1 MRIKIKLIKGFR
13 LHIIILV
20 ICMKKVFLFLII
32 FLISFR
38 VFAAVDLAKNSKSA
52 ILIESTTGK
61 ILYEK
66 NSGEKRS
73 PASMT
78 KMMTL
83 LLATEALD
91 SGKIKLDDMVHI
103 SKNASSMG
111 GTQIFLEE
119 NSEISV
125 ETLLKGISIASAN
138 DAAVAIGEFVGGTIE
153 NFVSMMNNRCI
164 ELGCKNTSFK
174 NPHGLDEDG
183 HLTTAYDMSVI
194 SRELVKH
201 DSVLK
206 LTSTYEDNI
215 SVSGE
220 NHWLVNT
227 NKLIRFYK
235 GVDGLKTGY
244 TDNAGY
250 CLTATMNKNNMRLI
264 SVVMGSDTKDNRS
277 SDTIGLLEYG
287 YSMYGSNTIINKDEF
302 YGTIHVE
309 NAKVR
314 KVKYYLDTDIN
325 LIVDKNVKDVN
336 YKTDIEL
343 FKVKAPLKKNSKVG
357 ILKLYYEDNM
367 YTYDLVIHD
376 DIKKTNYFEVF
387 YSLLKDVFSGDK

>member
-1 MRIKIKLIKGFR
+1 MIT
-13 LHIIILV
+13 
-20 ICMKKVFLFLII
+20 

-38 VFAAVDLAKNSKSA
+38 VFATVDLAKNSKSA

-66 NSGEKRS
+66 NSNEKRS

-83 LLATEALD
+83 LLTTEALEN
-91 SGKIKLDDMVHI
+91 GKIKLDDMVHV

-138 DAAVAIGEFVGGTIE
+138 DAAVAVGEYIGGTLD
-153 NFVSMMNNRCI
+153 NFVSMMNNRCK
-164 ELGCKNTSFK
+164 ELGCKNTEFK
-174 NPHGLDEDG
+174 NPHGLDEEG
-183 HLTTAYDMSVI
+183 HLTTAYDMSLI
-194 SRELVKH
+194 ARELVKH
-201 DSVLK
+201 ESVLK

-235 GVDGLKTGY
+235 GIDGLKTGY

-277 SDTIGLLEYG
+277 SDTIGMLEYG
-287 YSMYGSNTIINKDEF
+287 YSMYGSNTVIKKDEF
-302 YGTIHVE
+302 NGTLHIE

-314 KVKYYLDTDIN
+314 DIKYYLDTDIN
-325 LIVDKNVKDVN
+325 LIVDKNVRDVN

-357 ILKLYYEDNM
+357 VLKLYYDNKT
-367 YTYDLVIHD
+367 YSYDLVVHE
-376 DIKKTNYFEVF
+376 DIEKASYFKVF
-387 YSLLKDVFSGDK
+387 SNLLKDVFSGDRARSRAN

>member
-1 MRIKIKLIKGFR
+1 MIT
-13 LHIIILV
+13 
-20 ICMKKVFLFLII
+20 

-38 VFAAVDLAKNSKSA
+38 VFATVDLAKNSKSA

-66 NSGEKRS
+66 NSNEKRS

-83 LLATEALD
+83 LLTTEALEN
-91 SGKIKLDDMVHI
+91 GKIKLDDMVHV

-138 DAAVAIGEFVGGTIE
+138 DAAVAVGEYIGGTLD
-153 NFVSMMNNRCI
+153 NFVSMMNNRCK
-164 ELGCKNTSFK
+164 ELGCKNTEFK
-174 NPHGLDEDG
+174 NPHGLDEEG
-183 HLTTAYDMSVI
+183 HLTTAYDMSLI
-194 SRELVKH
+194 ARELVKH
-201 DSVLK
+201 ESVLK

-235 GVDGLKTGY
+235 GIDGLKTGY

-277 SDTIGLLEYG
+277 SDTIGMLEYG
-287 YSMYGSNTIINKDEF
+287 YSMYGSNTVIKKDEF
-302 YGTIHVE
+302 NGTLHIE
-309 NAKVR
+309 NAKV
-314 KVKYYLDTDIN
+314 KDIKYYLDTDIN
-325 LIVDKNVKDVN
+325 LIVDKNVRDVN

-357 ILKLYYEDNM
+357 VLKLYYDNKT
-367 YTYDLVIHD
+367 YSYDLVVHE
-376 DIKKTNYFEVF
+376 DIEKASYFKVF
-387 YSLLKDVFSGDK
+387 SNLLKDVFSGDRARSRAN

>member
-1 MRIKIKLIKGFR
+1 
-13 LHIIILV
+13 
-20 ICMKKVFLFLII
+20 MKKIFLFTIT

-38 VFAAVDLAKNSKSA
+38 VFATVDLAKNSKSA

-66 NSGEKRS
+66 NSNEKRS

-83 LLATEALD
+83 LLTTEALEN
-91 SGKIKLDDMVHI
+91 GKIKLDDMVHV

-138 DAAVAIGEFVGGTIE
+138 DAAVAVGEYIGGTLD
-153 NFVSMMNNRCI
+153 NFVSMMNNRCK
-164 ELGCKNTSFK
+164 ELGCKNTEFK
-174 NPHGLDEDG
+174 NPHGLDEEG
-183 HLTTAYDMSVI
+183 HLTTAYDMSLI
-194 SRELVKH
+194 ARELVKH
-201 DSVLK
+201 ESVLK

-235 GVDGLKTGY
+235 GIDGLKTGY

-277 SDTIGLLEYG
+277 SDTIGMLEYG
-287 YSMYGSNTIINKDEF
+287 YSMYGSNTVIKKDEF
-302 YGTIHVE
+302 NGTLHIE

-314 KVKYYLDTDIN
+314 DIKYYLDTDIN
-325 LIVDKNVKDVN
+325 LIVDKNVRDVN

-357 ILKLYYEDNM
+357 VLKLYYDNKT
-367 YTYDLVIHD
+367 YSYDLVVHE
-376 DIKKTNYFEVF
+376 DIEKASYFKVF
-387 YSLLKDVFSGDK
+387 SNLLKDIFSGDRARSRAN

>member
-1 MRIKIKLIKGFR
+1 MIT
-13 LHIIILV
+13 
-20 ICMKKVFLFLII
+20 

-38 VFAAVDLAKNSKSA
+38 VFATVDLAKNSKSA

-66 NSGEKRS
+66 NSNEKRS

-83 LLATEALD
+83 LLTTEALEN
-91 SGKIKLDDMVHI
+91 GKIKLDDMVHV

-138 DAAVAIGEFVGGTIE
+138 DAAVAVGEYIGGTLD
-153 NFVSMMNNRCI
+153 NFVSMMNNRCK
-164 ELGCKNTSFK
+164 ELGCKNTEFK
-174 NPHGLDEDG
+174 NPHGLDEEG
-183 HLTTAYDMSVI
+183 HLTTAYDMSLI
-194 SRELVKH
+194 ARELVKH
-201 DSVLK
+201 ESVLK

-235 GVDGLKTGY
+235 GIDGLKTGY

-277 SDTIGLLEYG
+277 SDTIGMLEYG
-287 YSMYGSNTIINKDEF
+287 YSMYGSNTVIKKDEF
-302 YGTIHVE
+302 NGTLHIE

-314 KVKYYLDTDIN
+314 DIKYYLDTDIN
-325 LIVDKNVKDVN
+325 LIVDKNVRDVN

-357 ILKLYYEDNM
+357 VLKLYYDNKT
-367 YTYDLVIHD
+367 YSYDLVVNE
-376 DIKKTNYFEVF
+376 DIEKASYFKVF
-387 YSLLKDVFSGDK
+387 SNLLKDVFSGDRARSRAN

>member
-1 MRIKIKLIKGFR
+1 MIT
-13 LHIIILV
+13 
-20 ICMKKVFLFLII
+20 

-38 VFAAVDLAKNSKSA
+38 VFATVDLAKNSKSA
-52 ILIESTTGK
+52 ILIESTAGK

-66 NSGEKRS
+66 NSNEKRS

-83 LLATEALD
+83 LLTTEALEN
-91 SGKIKLDDMVHI
+91 GKIKLDDMVHV

-138 DAAVAIGEFVGGTIE
+138 DAAVAVGEYIGGTLD
-153 NFVSMMNNRCI
+153 NFVSMMNNRCK
-164 ELGCKNTSFK
+164 ELGCKNTEFK
-174 NPHGLDEDG
+174 NPHGLDEEG
-183 HLTTAYDMSVI
+183 HLTTAYDMSLI
-194 SRELVKH
+194 ARELVKH
-201 DSVLK
+201 ESVLK

-235 GVDGLKTGY
+235 GIDGLKTGY

-277 SDTIGLLEYG
+277 SDTIGMLEYG
-287 YSMYGSNTIINKDEF
+287 YSMYGSNTVIKKDEF
-302 YGTIHVE
+302 NGTLHIE

-314 KVKYYLDTDIN
+314 DIKYYLDTDIN
-325 LIVDKNVKDVN
+325 LIVDKNVRDVN

-357 ILKLYYEDNM
+357 VLKLYYDNKT
-367 YTYDLVIHD
+367 YSYDLVVHE
-376 DIKKTNYFEVF
+376 DIEKASYFKVF
-387 YSLLKDVFSGDK
+387 SNLLKDVFSGDRARSRAN

>member
-1 MRIKIKLIKGFR
+1 MIT
-13 LHIIILV
+13 
-20 ICMKKVFLFLII
+20 

-38 VFAAVDLAKNSKSA
+38 VFATVDLAKNSKSA

-66 NSGEKRS
+66 NSNEKRS

-83 LLATEALD
+83 LLTTEALEN
-91 SGKIKLDDMVHI
+91 GKIKLDDMVHV

-138 DAAVAIGEFVGGTIE
+138 DAAVAVGEYIGGTLD
-153 NFVSMMNNRCI
+153 NFVSMMNNRCK
-164 ELGCKNTSFK
+164 ELGCKNTEFK
-174 NPHGLDEDG
+174 NPHGLDEEG
-183 HLTTAYDMSVI
+183 HLTTAYDMSLI
-194 SRELVKH
+194 ARELVKH
-201 DSVLK
+201 ESVLK

-235 GVDGLKTGY
+235 GIDGLKTGY

-277 SDTIGLLEYG
+277 SDTIGMLEYG
-287 YSMYGSNTIINKDEF
+287 YSMYGSNTVIKKDEF
-302 YGTIHVE
+302 NGTLHIE

-314 KVKYYLDTDIN
+314 DIKYYLDTDIN
-325 LIVDKNVKDVN
+325 LIVDKNVRDVN

-357 ILKLYYEDNM
+357 VLKLYYDNKT
-367 YTYDLVIHD
+367 YSYDLVVHE
-376 DIKKTNYFEVF
+376 DIERASYFKVF
-387 YSLLKDVFSGDK
+387 SNLLKDVFSGDRARSRAN

>member
-1 MRIKIKLIKGFR
+1 MIT
-13 LHIIILV
+13 
-20 ICMKKVFLFLII
+20 

-38 VFAAVDLAKNSKSA
+38 VFATVDLAKNSKSA

-66 NSGEKRS
+66 NSNEKRS

-83 LLATEALD
+83 LLTTEALEN
-91 SGKIKLDDMVHI
+91 GKIKLDDMVHV

-138 DAAVAIGEFVGGTIE
+138 DAAVAIGEYIGGTLD
-153 NFVSMMNNRCI
+153 NFVSMMNNRCK
-164 ELGCKNTSFK
+164 ELGCKNTEFK
-174 NPHGLDEDG
+174 NPHGLDEEG
-183 HLTTAYDMSVI
+183 HLTTAYDMSLI
-194 SRELVKH
+194 ARELVKH
-201 DSVLK
+201 ESVLK

-235 GVDGLKTGY
+235 GIDGLKTGY
-244 TDNAGY
+244 TDKTGY

-277 SDTIGLLEYG
+277 SDTIGMLEYG
-287 YSMYGSNTIINKDEF
+287 YSMYGSNTVIKKDEF
-302 YGTIHVE
+302 NGTLHIE

-314 KVKYYLDTDIN
+314 DIKYYLDTDIN
-325 LIVDKNVKDVN
+325 LIVDKNVRDVN

-357 ILKLYYEDNM
+357 VLKLYYDNKT
-367 YTYDLVIHD
+367 YSYDLVVHE
-376 DIKKTNYFEVF
+376 DIEKASYFKVF
-387 YSLLKDVFSGDK
+387 SNLLKDVFSGDRARSRAN

>member
-1 MRIKIKLIKGFR
+1 
-13 LHIIILV
+13 
-20 ICMKKVFLFLII
+20 MKKIFLFTIT

-38 VFAAVDLAKNSKSA
+38 VFATVDLAKNSKSA

-66 NSGEKRS
+66 NSNEKRS

-83 LLATEALD
+83 LLTTEALEN
-91 SGKIKLDDMVHI
+91 GKIKLDDMVHV

-138 DAAVAIGEFVGGTIE
+138 DAAVSVGEYIGGTLD
-153 NFVSMMNNRCI
+153 NFVSMMNNRCK
-164 ELGCKNTSFK
+164 ELGCKNTEFK
-174 NPHGLDEDG
+174 NPHGLDEEG
-183 HLTTAYDMSVI
+183 HLTTAYDMSLI
-194 SRELVKH
+194 ARELVKH
-201 DSVLK
+201 ESVLK

-235 GVDGLKTGY
+235 GIDGLKTGY

-277 SDTIGLLEYG
+277 SDTIGMLEYG
-287 YSMYGSNTIINKDEF
+287 YSMYGSNTVIKKDEF
-302 YGTIHVE
+302 NGTLHIE

-314 KVKYYLDTDIN
+314 DIKYYLDTDIN
-325 LIVDKNVKDVN
+325 LIVDKNVRDVN

-357 ILKLYYEDNM
+357 VLKLYYDNKT
-367 YTYDLVIHD
+367 YSYDLVVHE
-376 DIKKTNYFEVF
+376 DIEKASYFKVF
-387 YSLLKDVFSGDK
+387 SNLLKDVFSGDRARSRAN

>member
-1 MRIKIKLIKGFR
+1 MIT
-13 LHIIILV
+13 
-20 ICMKKVFLFLII
+20 

-38 VFAAVDLAKNSKSA
+38 VFATVDLAKNSKSA

-66 NSGEKRS
+66 NSNEKRS

-83 LLATEALD
+83 LLTTEALEN
-91 SGKIKLDDMVHI
+91 GKIKLDDMVHV
-103 SKNASSMG
+103 SKNASAMG
-111 GTQIFLEE
+111 VTQIFLEE

-138 DAAVAIGEFVGGTIE
+138 DAAVAVGEYIGGTLD
-153 NFVSMMNNRCI
+153 NFVSMMNNRCK
-164 ELGCKNTSFK
+164 ELGCKNTEFK
-174 NPHGLDEDG
+174 NPHGLDEEG
-183 HLTTAYDMSVI
+183 HLTTAYDMSLI
-194 SRELVKH
+194 ARELVKH
-201 DSVLK
+201 ESVLK

-235 GVDGLKTGY
+235 GIDGLKTGY

-277 SDTIGLLEYG
+277 SDTIGMLEYG
-287 YSMYGSNTIINKDEF
+287 YSMYGSNTVIKKDEF
-302 YGTIHVE
+302 NGTLHIE

-314 KVKYYLDTDIN
+314 DIKYYLDTDIN
-325 LIVDKNVKDVN
+325 LIVDKNVRDVN

-357 ILKLYYEDNM
+357 VLKLYYDDKT
-367 YTYDLVIHD
+367 YSYDLVVHE
-376 DIKKTNYFEVF
+376 DIEKASYFKVF
-387 YSLLKDVFSGDK
+387 SNLLKDVFSGDRARSRAN

>member
-1 MRIKIKLIKGFR
+1 MIT
-13 LHIIILV
+13 
-20 ICMKKVFLFLII
+20 

-38 VFAAVDLAKNSKSA
+38 VFATVDLAKNSKSA

-66 NSGEKRS
+66 NSNEKRS

-83 LLATEALD
+83 LLTTEALEN
-91 SGKIKLDDMVHI
+91 GKIKLDDMVHV

-138 DAAVAIGEFVGGTIE
+138 DAAVVVGEYIGGTLD
-153 NFVSMMNNRCI
+153 NFVSMMNNRCK
-164 ELGCKNTSFK
+164 ELGCKNTEFK
-174 NPHGLDEDG
+174 NPHGLDEEG
-183 HLTTAYDMSVI
+183 HLTTAYDMSLI
-194 SRELVKH
+194 ARELVKH
-201 DSVLK
+201 ESVLK

-235 GVDGLKTGY
+235 GIDGLKTGY

-277 SDTIGLLEYG
+277 SDTIGMLEYG
-287 YSMYGSNTIINKDEF
+287 YSMYGSNTVIKKDEF
-302 YGTIHVE
+302 NGTLHIE

-314 KVKYYLDTDIN
+314 DIKYYLDTDIN
-325 LIVDKNVKDVN
+325 LIVDKNVRDVN

-357 ILKLYYEDNM
+357 VLKLYYDNKT
-367 YTYDLVIHD
+367 YSYDLVVHE
-376 DIKKTNYFEVF
+376 DIEKASYFKVF
-387 YSLLKDVFSGDK
+387 SNLLKDVFSGDRARSRAN

>member
-1 MRIKIKLIKGFR
+1 
-13 LHIIILV
+13 
-20 ICMKKVFLFLII
+20 
-32 FLISFR
+32 
-38 VFAAVDLAKNSKSA
+38 
-52 ILIESTTGK
+52 
-61 ILYEK
+61 
-66 NSGEKRS
+66 
-73 PASMT
+73 
-78 KMMTL
+78 
-83 LLATEALD
+83 
-91 SGKIKLDDMVHI
+91 MVHV

-138 DAAVAIGEFVGGTIE
+138 DAAVAIGEYIGGTLD
-153 NFVSMMNNRCI
+153 NFVSMMNNRCK
-164 ELGCKNTSFK
+164 ELGCKNTEFK
-174 NPHGLDEDG
+174 NPHGLDEEG
-183 HLTTAYDMSVI
+183 HLTTAYDMSLI
-194 SRELVKH
+194 ARELVKH
-201 DSVLK
+201 ESVLK

-235 GVDGLKTGY
+235 GIDGLKTGY

-277 SDTIGLLEYG
+277 SDTIGMLEYG
-287 YSMYGSNTIINKDEF
+287 YSMYGSNTVIKKDEF
-302 YGTIHVE
+302 NGTLHIE

-314 KVKYYLDTDIN
+314 DIKYYLDTDIN
-325 LIVDKNVKDVN
+325 LIVDKNVRDVN

-357 ILKLYYEDNM
+357 VLKLYYDNKT
-367 YTYDLVIHD
+367 YSYDLVVHE
-376 DIKKTNYFEVF
+376 DIEKASYFKVF
-387 YSLLKDVFSGDK
+387 SNLLKDVFSGDRARSRAN

>member
-1 MRIKIKLIKGFR
+1 MIT
-13 LHIIILV
+13 
-20 ICMKKVFLFLII
+20 

-38 VFAAVDLAKNSKSA
+38 VFATVDLAKNSKSA

-66 NSGEKRS
+66 NSNEKRS

-83 LLATEALD
+83 LLTTEALEN
-91 SGKIKLDDMVHI
+91 GKIKLDDMVHV

-138 DAAVAIGEFVGGTIE
+138 DAAVAVGEYIGGTLD
-153 NFVSMMNNRCI
+153 NFVSMMNNRCK
-164 ELGCKNTSFK
+164 ELGCKNTEFK
-174 NPHGLDEDG
+174 NPHGLDEEG
-183 HLTTAYDMSVI
+183 HLTTAYDMSLI
-194 SRELVKH
+194 ARELVKH
-201 DSVLK
+201 ESVLK

-235 GVDGLKTGY
+235 GIDGLKTGY

-277 SDTIGLLEYG
+277 SDTIVMLEYG
-287 YSMYGSNTIINKDEF
+287 YSMYGSNTVIKKDEF
-302 YGTIHVE
+302 NGTLHIE

-314 KVKYYLDTDIN
+314 DIKYYLDTDIN
-325 LIVDKNVKDVN
+325 LIVDKNVRDVN

-357 ILKLYYEDNM
+357 VLKLYYDNKT
-367 YTYDLVIHD
+367 YSYDLVVHE
-376 DIKKTNYFEVF
+376 DIEKASYFKVF
-387 YSLLKDVFSGDK
+387 SNLLKDVFSGDRARSRAN

>member
-1 MRIKIKLIKGFR
+1 
-13 LHIIILV
+13 
-20 ICMKKVFLFLII
+20 MKKIFLFTIT

-38 VFAAVDLAKNSKSA
+38 VFATVDLAKNSKSA

-66 NSGEKRS
+66 NSNEKRS

-83 LLATEALD
+83 LLTTEALEN
-91 SGKIKLDDMVHI
+91 GKIKLDDMVHV

-138 DAAVAIGEFVGGTIE
+138 DAAVAVGEYIGGTLD
-153 NFVSMMNNRCI
+153 NFVSMMNNRCK
-164 ELGCKNTSFK
+164 ELGCKNTEFK
-174 NPHGLDEDG
+174 NPHGLDEEG
-183 HLTTAYDMSVI
+183 HLTTAYDMSLI
-194 SRELVKH
+194 ARELVKH
-201 DSVLK
+201 ECVLK

-235 GVDGLKTGY
+235 GIDGLKTGY

-277 SDTIGLLEYG
+277 SDTIGMLEYG
-287 YSMYGSNTIINKDEF
+287 YSMYGSNTVIKKDEF
-302 YGTIHVE
+302 NGTLHIE

-314 KVKYYLDTDIN
+314 DIKYYLDTDIN
-325 LIVDKNVKDVN
+325 LIVDKNVRDIN

-357 ILKLYYEDNM
+357 VLKLYYDNKT
-367 YTYDLVIHD
+367 YSYDLVVHE
-376 DIKKTNYFEVF
+376 DIEKASYFKVF
-387 YSLLKDVFSGDK
+387 SNLLKDIFSGDRARSRAN

>member
-1 MRIKIKLIKGFR
+1 MIT
-13 LHIIILV
+13 
-20 ICMKKVFLFLII
+20 

-38 VFAAVDLAKNSKSA
+38 VFATVDLAKNSKSA

-66 NSGEKRS
+66 NSNEKRS

-83 LLATEALD
+83 LLTTEALEN
-91 SGKIKLDDMVHI
+91 GKIKLDDMVHV

-138 DAAVAIGEFVGGTIE
+138 DAAVAVGEYIGGTLD
-153 NFVSMMNNRCI
+153 NFVSMMNNRCK
-164 ELGCKNTSFK
+164 ELGCKNTEFK
-174 NPHGLDEDG
+174 NPHGLDEEG
-183 HLTTAYDMSVI
+183 HLTTAYDMSLI
-194 SRELVKH
+194 ARELVKH
-201 DSVLK
+201 ESVLK

-227 NKLIRFYK
+227 NKSIRFYK
-235 GVDGLKTGY
+235 GIDGLKTGY

-277 SDTIGLLEYG
+277 SDTIGMLEYG
-287 YSMYGSNTIINKDEF
+287 YSMYGSTPVIKKDEF
-302 YGTIHVE
+302 NGTLHIE

-314 KVKYYLDTDIN
+314 DIKYYLDTDIN
-325 LIVDKNVKDVN
+325 LIVDKNVRDVN

-357 ILKLYYEDNM
+357 VLKLYYDNKT
-367 YTYDLVIHD
+367 YSYDLVVHE
-376 DIKKTNYFEVF
+376 DIEKASYFKVF
-387 YSLLKDVFSGDK
+387 SNLLKDVFSGDRAKSRAN

>member
-1 MRIKIKLIKGFR
+1 MIT
-13 LHIIILV
+13 
-20 ICMKKVFLFLII
+20 

-38 VFAAVDLAKNSKSA
+38 VFATVDLAKNSKSA

-61 ILYEK
+61 ILYDK
-66 NSGEKRS
+66 NSNEKRS

-83 LLATEALD
+83 LLATEALEN
-91 SGKIKLDDMVHI
+91 GKIKLEDMVHA

-125 ETLLKGISIASAN
+125 ETLLKGISVASAN
-138 DAAVAIGEFVGGTIE
+138 DAAVAIGEYIGGTLD
-153 NFVSMMNNRCI
+153 NFVSMMNNRCK
-164 ELGCKNTSFK
+164 ELGCKNTEFK
-174 NPHGLDEDG
+174 NPHGLDEEG
-183 HLTTAYDMSVI
+183 HLTTAYDMSLI
-194 SRELVKH
+194 ARELVKH
-201 DSVLK
+201 ESVLK

-235 GVDGLKTGY
+235 GIDGLKTGY

-277 SDTIGLLEYG
+277 SDTIGMLEYG
-287 YSMYGSNTIINKDEF
+287 YSMYGSNTVIKKDEF
-302 YGTIHVE
+302 NGTLHIE

-314 KVKYYLDTDIN
+314 DIKYYLDTDIN
-325 LIVDKNVKDVN
+325 LIVDKNVRDVN

-357 ILKLYYEDNM
+357 VLKLYYDNKT
-367 YTYDLVIHD
+367 YSYDLVVHE
-376 DIKKTNYFEVF
+376 DIEKASYFKVF
-387 YSLLKDVFSGDK
+387 SNLLKDVFSGDRARSRAN

>member
-1 MRIKIKLIKGFR
+1 MIT
-13 LHIIILV
+13 
-20 ICMKKVFLFLII
+20 

-38 VFAAVDLAKNSKSA
+38 VFATVDFAKNSKSA

-66 NSGEKRS
+66 NSNEKRS

-83 LLATEALD
+83 LLTTEALEN
-91 SGKIKLDDMVHI
+91 GKIKLDDMVHV
-103 SKNASSMG
+103 SRNASSMG

-138 DAAVAIGEFVGGTIE
+138 DAAVAIGEYIGGTLD
-153 NFVSMMNNRCI
+153 NFVSMMNNRCK
-164 ELGCKNTSFK
+164 ELGCKNTEFK
-174 NPHGLDEDG
+174 NPHGLDEEG
-183 HLTTAYDMSVI
+183 HLTTAYDMSLI
-194 SRELVKH
+194 ARELVKH
-201 DSVLK
+201 ESVLK

-235 GVDGLKTGY
+235 GIDGLKTGY

-277 SDTIGLLEYG
+277 SDTIGMLEYG
-287 YSMYGSNTIINKDEF
+287 YSMYGSNTVIKKDEF
-302 YGTIHVE
+302 NGTLHIE

-314 KVKYYLDTDIN
+314 DIKYYLDTDIN
-325 LIVDKNVKDVN
+325 LIVDKNVRDVN

-357 ILKLYYEDNM
+357 VLKLYYDNKT
-367 YTYDLVIHD
+367 YSYDLVVHE
-376 DIKKTNYFEVF
+376 DIEKASYFKVF
-387 YSLLKDVFSGDK
+387 SNLLKDVFSGDRARSRAN

>member
-1 MRIKIKLIKGFR
+1 MIT
-13 LHIIILV
+13 
-20 ICMKKVFLFLII
+20 

-38 VFAAVDLAKNSKSA
+38 VFATVDLAKNSKSA

-66 NSGEKRS
+66 NSNEKRS

-83 LLATEALD
+83 LLTTEALEN
-91 SGKIKLDDMVHI
+91 GKIKLDDMVHV

-138 DAAVAIGEFVGGTIE
+138 DAAVAVGEYIGGTLD
-153 NFVSMMNNRCI
+153 NFVSMMNNRCK
-164 ELGCKNTSFK
+164 ELGCKNTEFK
-174 NPHGLDEDG
+174 NPHGLDEEG
-183 HLTTAYDMSVI
+183 HLTTAYDMSLI
-194 SRELVKH
+194 ARELVKH
-201 DSVLK
+201 ESVLK

-235 GVDGLKTGY
+235 GIDGLKTGY

-277 SDTIGLLEYG
+277 SDTIGMLEYG
-287 YSMYGSNTIINKDEF
+287 YSMYGSNTVIKKDEF
-302 YGTIHVE
+302 NGTLHIE

-314 KVKYYLDTDIN
+314 DINYYLDTDIN
-325 LIVDKNVKDVN
+325 LIVDKNVRDVN

-357 ILKLYYEDNM
+357 VLKLYYDNKT
-367 YTYDLVIHD
+367 YSYDLVVHE
-376 DIKKTNYFEVF
+376 DIEKASYFKVF
-387 YSLLKDVFSGDK
+387 SNLLKDVFSGDRARSRAN

>member
-1 MRIKIKLIKGFR
+1 MIT
-13 LHIIILV
+13 
-20 ICMKKVFLFLII
+20 

-38 VFAAVDLAKNSKSA
+38 VFATVDLAKNSKSA

-66 NSGEKRS
+66 NSNEKRS

-83 LLATEALD
+83 LLTTEALEN
-91 SGKIKLDDMVHI
+91 GKIKLDDMVHV

-138 DAAVAIGEFVGGTIE
+138 DAAVAVGEYIGGTLD
-153 NFVSMMNNRCI
+153 NFVSMMNNRCK
-164 ELGCKNTSFK
+164 ELGCKNTEFK
-174 NPHGLDEDG
+174 NPHGLDEEG
-183 HLTTAYDMSVI
+183 HLTTAYDMSLI
-194 SRELVKH
+194 ARELVKH
-201 DSVLK
+201 ESVLK

-235 GVDGLKTGY
+235 GIDGLKTGY

-277 SDTIGLLEYG
+277 SDTIGMLEYG
-287 YSMYGSNTIINKDEF
+287 YSMYGSNNVIKKDEF
-302 YGTIHVE
+302 NGTLHIE

-314 KVKYYLDTDIN
+314 DIKYYLDTDIN
-325 LIVDKNVKDVN
+325 LIVDKNVRDVN

-357 ILKLYYEDNM
+357 VLKLYYDNKT
-367 YTYDLVIHD
+367 YSYDLVVHE
-376 DIKKTNYFEVF
+376 DIEKASYFKVF
-387 YSLLKDVFSGDK
+387 SNLLKDVFSGDRARSRAN